1 MEKNIIIN
9 NFKES
14 ELYIVIP
21 LISEIIKDN
30 KKRYTE
36 EQGKVGIGH
45 FYKAIDLKFFYR
57 ETKKN
62 IIITKNQC
70 DDND

>member
-1 MEKNIIIN
+1 MQTNIRIV

-14 ELYIVIP
+14 EFPIIFS
-21 LISEIIKDN
+21 LISELIKDN

-36 EQGKVGIGH
+36 EQRKVGIGH

-70 DDND
+70 DEND

>member
-1 MEKNIIIN
+1 METNIRIV

-14 ELYIVIP
+14 ELYIILSLLSN
-21 LISEIIKDN
+21 LIEDN

-36 EQGKVGIGH
+36 EQRKVGIGH
-45 FYKAIDLKFFYR
+45 FYKSIDLKFFYR

-62 IIITKNQC
+62 IIITKNKC

>member
-1 MEKNIIIN
+1 MQTNIRIV

-14 ELYIVIP
+14 EFPIIFSL
-21 LISEIIKDN
+21 LSELIKDN

-36 EQGKVGIGH
+36 EQRKVGISH

-70 DDND
+70 DEND

>member
-1 MEKNIIIN
+1 MQTNIRIV

-14 ELYIVIP
+14 EFPIIFSL
-21 LISEIIKDN
+21 LSELIKDN

-36 EQGKVGIGH
+36 EQRKVGIGH

-70 DDND
+70 DEND

>member
-1 MEKNIIIN
+1 MQTNIRIV

-14 ELYIVIP
+14 EFPIIFS
-21 LISEIIKDN
+21 LISELIKDN

-36 EQGKVGIGH
+36 EQRKVGIGH
-45 FYKAIDLKFFYR
+45 FYKAIDLNFFYR

-70 DDND
+70 DEND